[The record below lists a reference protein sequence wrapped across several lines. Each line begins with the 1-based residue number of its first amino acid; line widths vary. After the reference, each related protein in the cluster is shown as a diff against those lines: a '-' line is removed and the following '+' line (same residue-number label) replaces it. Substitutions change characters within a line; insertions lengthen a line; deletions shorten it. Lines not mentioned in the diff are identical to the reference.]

1 MKKYF
6 LFGRDAVILLEEQ
19 GIEAFADTTIVYST
33 FEWKECKTDPVD
45 LLMAFDGWQ
54 DYVVITEDEYDYLIN
69 L

>member
-1 MKKYF
+1 MNKYF
-6 LFGRDAVILLEEQ
+6 LFGTDAVILLEEQ